1 MVVSILMNWKRFED
15 IARKKMSHYFGVELV
30 EKNPKGFPK
39 KFDMVSLNDSIVGDA
54 KFLSLVKRAKYPPA
68 KIMEITGH
76 VWLLEKVQATTRF
89 LVFGNQ
95 KEVPLIWLK
104 KFGKYNNSVDFYFI
118 NEQGKIKKLVKGQDQ
133 RETNQEVS
141 TNKYK
146 KLQKYL
152 CDSKKTVD
160 VLKYSEIEK
169 FLEFQL
175 PPSAYEYRAWWSN
188 GGHTQSNSWL
198 KAGCRVKSVVLGKSV
213 TFIS

>member
-15 IARKKMSHYFGVELV
+15 IARKKMSQYFGVELV

-95 KEVPLIWLK
+95 KEVPLLWLK
-104 KFGKYNNSVDFYFI
+104 KYGTYNNLVDFYFI
-118 NEQGKIKKLVKGQDQ
+118 DDKGKVKKLEKTQDQ
-133 RETNQEVS
+133 TEPELRFLR
-141 TNKYK
+141 NKVPYHR
-146 KLQKYL
+146 
-152 CDSKKTVD
+152 DD
-160 VLKYSEIEK
+160 
-169 FLEFQL
+169 
-175 PPSAYEYRAWWSN
+175 N
-188 GGHTQSNSWL
+188 NH
-198 KAGCRVKSVVLGKSV
+198 
-213 TFIS
+213 